1 MFKWTVAGLAA
12 MSCCIAVHAKG
23 RGVKAPLPVERQVV
37 QLPAEALPAQGRP
50 GVPEAEPVN
59 LSPPATAETS
69 SPAGS
74 RWEVRPSDI
83 TLARTL
89 ERWAVVAGHKLK
101 WDASRNF
108 LIGASDVYL
117 GSFEEA
123 LQQVLSSSGIRFS
136 DYPLEACIYA
146 NTPPLVRITR
156 QGEQSRECIAATAP

>member
-23 RGVKAPLPVERQVV
+23 RGAKGPPPLERQVV
-37 QLPAEALPAQGRP
+37 QLSSDALPTPVRP
-50 GVPEAEPVN
+50 GVPEAEPAS
-59 LSPPATAETS
+59 LSPPAMVDTPPHA
-69 SPAGS
+69 AL

-89 ERWAVVAGHKLK
+89 ERWAMVAGHKLK

-117 GSFEEA
+117 GSFEGA

-136 DYPLEACIYA
+136 DYPLEACIYT

-156 QGEQSRECIAATAP
+156 QGEQARECVAATAP